1 MGPPASTISAMARRG
16 TTVVRAVALL
26 SVLTSAVALE
36 VAARAGHALPSETG
50 NLAVIGAGAAAMA
63 VVLHHRTPTN
73 NLWRVLLAIAVN
85 GPVAVV
91 LYATASATTQPN
103 AALLAALWLL
113 DVVLA
118 VPWML
123 LAGLFPDGHRPVAP
137 WTRLVVLGA
146 LVLFTASAAAWLTAP
161 AGAPLPVP
169 GHLPGHVSVTSVLLG
184 GQGIGLH
191 QALARTASL
200 LTGVLPLAA
209 LGGLMFRYRRSG
221 PVVRQQVRV
230 GIAGLAISVVL
241 EVALRILPGAQEG
254 RLQLLGT
261 VLAVGLG
268 QLAIAAALLR
278 WRLWV
283 VDQALPRA
291 VVLGSCSAAF
301 TGVIVAGALLVTGQ
315 VQTSQVRAAVVA
327 AAVVTVL
334 VQGYSRRLEP
344 WVRRLVYGQRPSGF
358 GVLVGLADGLS
369 TLDDQ
374 AAAVRVA
381 EAVHRG
387 LAVPWVALWT
397 ATARQQVYRLVTTAG
412 DVTAAPV
419 VHLGG
424 EPAWDGPPVR
434 LLDPPTTQAAAPHD
448 PWPRDTAAL
457 ALLGA
462 GPAAWA
468 VLAVGQRRGDPL
480 TPADLELLEAIA
492 RASELARANAQLT
505 DQVAASVEEL
515 QANALQLQVSRQR
528 LVAAQDEER
537 RRIERDLHD
546 GAQHELIT
554 LAGELHQLARAPS
567 VDPSSL
573 LDLAGK
579 AERAVFTLQDLARG
593 IYPSVLTDHGLAA
606 AIRSFAGR
614 LPLDVTLDVA
624 PEVTRRRWP
633 TAVEVALYFVAV
645 ESLGNSR
652 KHAAATR
659 TNVTLTEDDGQ
670 LVLEVHDDGVGLGAA
685 TTQRSAGSGVQHM
698 ADRMAALG
706 GRLSIEGR
714 PGEGTWVIA
723 SVPIGPAVQGVTV
736 PPVTGRLLTP
746 GGRATPPA
754 PVG

>member
-1 MGPPASTISAMARRG
+1 MARRG
-16 TTVVRAVALL
+16 TIVVRAVALL

-50 NLAVIGAGAAAMA
+50 NLAVIGAGAAVLA

-73 NLWRVLLAIAVN
+73 NLWRVLLVIAVN
-85 GPVAVV
+85 GPLAVV
-91 LYATASATTQPN
+91 LSATAAATRQPTG
-103 AALLAALWLL
+103 ALLAALWLL

-118 VPWML
+118 VPWVL
-123 LAGLFPDGHRPVAP
+123 LAGLFPDGHRPMSP

-146 LVLFTASAAAWLTAP
+146 LLLFAASVAAWLTAP
-161 AGAPLPVP
+161 SGAPVPVP
-169 GHLPGHVSVTSVLLG
+169 GHLPGRVSGTGLLPG
-184 GQGIGLH
+184 EGAGLH
-191 QALARTASL
+191 QRFARTASL

-209 LGGLMFRYRRSG
+209 LGALMVRYRRSG
-221 PVVRQQVRV
+221 PVVRQQIRV
-230 GIAGLAISVVL
+230 GIAGLAISIVL
-241 EVALRILPGAQEG
+241 EIALRILPGAQEG
-254 RLQLLGT
+254 RLQLVGT

-301 TGVIVAGALLVTGQ
+301 TGVIVAGALLLTGQ
-315 VQTSQVRAAVVA
+315 VRTSQVRAAVVA

-374 AAAVRVA
+374 AAAARIA
-381 EAVHRG
+381 EAVRRG

-419 VHLGG
+419 VQLGG
-424 EPAWDGPPVR
+424 EASWDGPPVR
-434 LLDPPTTQAAAPHD
+434 LLDPPAAQMAPSDD

-462 GPAAWA
+462 PPSAWA

-480 TPADLELLEAIA
+480 TPADLELLEAIV
-492 RASELARANAQLT
+492 RASELARANARLT

-528 LVAAQDEER
+528 LVSAQDEER

-546 GAQHELIT
+546 GAQHELIS

-567 VDPSSL
+567 VDPSAL

-579 AERAVFTLQDLARG
+579 AERAVFSLQDLARG

-614 LPLDVTLDVA
+614 LPVDVTLDVD
-624 PEVTRRRWP
+624 PEITRRRWP

-659 TNVTLTEDDGQ
+659 TSVTLTEDVGQ
-670 LVLEVHDDGVGLGAA
+670 LVLEVHDNGVGLGAA
-685 TTQRSAGSGVQHM
+685 ATQRSAGSGVQHM
-698 ADRMAALG
+698 TDRMAALG
-706 GRLSIEGR
+706 GRLTIVGR
-714 PGEGTWVIA
+714 QGEGTWVIA
-723 SVPIGPAVQGVTV
+723 SVPTGPAVRGRTG
-736 PPVTGRLLTP
+736 PSVTGRLLTP
-746 GGRATPPA
+746 GGRAGPPA
-754 PVG
+754 PGG